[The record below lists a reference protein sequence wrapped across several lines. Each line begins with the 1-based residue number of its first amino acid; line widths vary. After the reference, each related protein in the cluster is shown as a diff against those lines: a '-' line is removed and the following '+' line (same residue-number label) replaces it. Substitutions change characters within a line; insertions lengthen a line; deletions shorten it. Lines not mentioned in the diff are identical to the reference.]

1 MEWEVDV
8 LSKTLD
14 DRPEEES
21 KAPLRTKVPELDGG
35 DGNVAEDEPLTR
47 LDASSERELIAAG
60 RETTSMSM
68 FVLSLFASSVRE
80 IGRGIR

>member
-35 DGNVAEDEPLTR
+35 E
-47 LDASSERELIAAG
+47 
-60 RETTSMSM
+60 ET
-68 FVLSLFASSVRE
+68 
-80 IGRGIR
+80 

>member
-60 RETTSMSM
+60 RETTSM
-68 FVLSLFASSVRE
+68 FVLSLFASSATV
-80 IGRGIR
+80 GRGIR